1 MKRYIYI
8 TTQFEGIH
16 RYKDAPS
23 QVSYLREFHRH
34 LFKIRIQVEVEH
46 NERDIEF
53 IMFKHQIDNF
63 IEVHYLDKEVDLS
76 CESIAEE
83 LIEYVILM
91 LGDRKVIC
99 EVSEDGENGAI
110 LESEDYLC

>member
-16 RYKDAPS
+16 RYENAPEE
-23 QVSYLREFHRH
+23 VSFLRNYHRH
-34 LFKIRIQVEVEH
+34 LFKIRLQVEVEH

-53 IMFKHQIDNF
+53 IMLKHAIDNY
-63 IEVHYLDKEVDLS
+63 ILQTYLDMMVNAS
-76 CESIAEE
+76 CETIAET
-83 LIEYVILM
+83 LIDYVKSSYPN
-91 LGDRKVIC
+91 RKVIC

-110 LESEDYLC
+110 LESEE